1 MLHIYNDMPIVSYLI
16 HSQEGKKNILLKGLS
31 SFESCEVIPAEN
43 EDIIILITDTK
54 DKKEEESLLE
64 KIDALEGLKLR
75 SMVSGFNSPKNN

>member
-1 MLHIYNDMPIVSYLI
+1 MPIISYLVYP
-16 HSQEGKKNILLKGLS
+16 QEGKKKELLKSLS
-31 SFESCEVIPAEN
+31 FFDNCEVIPAEN
-43 EDIIILITDTK
+43 ENILILITDTK